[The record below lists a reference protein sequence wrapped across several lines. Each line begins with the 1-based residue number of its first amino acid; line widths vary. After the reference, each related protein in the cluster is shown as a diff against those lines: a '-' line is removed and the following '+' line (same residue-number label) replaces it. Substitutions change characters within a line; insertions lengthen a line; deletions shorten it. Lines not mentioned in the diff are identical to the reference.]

1 MKKNDIY
8 LLQVKITN
16 LKEKIIFLQVSDEEY
31 NKNIKNQSTVNL
43 KLKQKI
49 DDFKPS
55 GLIQWIKYLI
65 YGLDSFDDIFEIKQ
79 RIKKNELNTDEYK
92 SKIAS
97 DSVLIKELEKEIFQC
112 NQDIL
117 QNKWRIDFED
127 DCELH
132 YESTVDGNAL
142 EIINLEKIWH
152 KDYLNNM
159 LSVQDKKF
167 PHAHSFTK
175 KTDTRVMY
183 CKKCREEAIR
193 IEKEFITKLYQEY
206 EIKLK
211 VVHMNEALLQKNY
224 IQKHFALNFK
234 INLEN
239 IYKQYVAYR
248 IAPYLTLNK
257 LLEDVKKILND
268 IDAWHKRSNDNFIK
282 NEVIQYKEFFET
294 VESQPLTKMQQIA
307 VITNELNN
315 LVLAGAGSG
324 KTSVIVAKVGY
335 LLKKNLVKPED
346 ILILAFNKKAQEE
359 LLERMKAKLGVEVD
373 IKTFHSFGLGIIS
386 QVRNEKP
393 SLCKWVEQPS
403 VNNIFKE
410 IITEQMNSSIEFFNV
425 LSEYFISFFAPYKSM
440 EDFTT
445 LGEYYNYIRN
455 YDIRTFKGET
465 VRSFEECEIANQLF
479 IWGIEYK
486 YEEPYHIKTS
496 SMQYRQYIP
505 DFYLPEYDIYIE
517 HFGINKKSKT
527 APHIDTKKYIEDMQW
542 KLETHKKNATKLIQT
557 FSYEKSDD
565 VLLTNLK
572 NKLES
577 YQILFNCISPQEAL
591 SLFNESFYTDRLTK
605 LLATFIGHF
614 KSRQISI
621 QELKTQHLNIRESKF
636 LNLFE
641 LIFDRYMSIQQEN
654 SCIDFDDMIVEAVSY
669 VEAQRHFSTYKY
681 ILVDEFQ
688 DISLARA
695 NLVNEIR
702 KHREESV
709 VCVVGDDWQSINRFA
724 GGDITIIQDFESI
737 FGTSEMINLDMT
749 FRFNET
755 VSQIATNFITKNPKQ
770 ISKQIKAFKKEETQ
784 SIYINWYSGK
794 EEMHASLQYIINLI
808 SRRVDNSS
816 KKTIKILVRNKYV
829 LKKEEYDKIIM
840 PDKNIFDIS
849 IETIH
854 KSKGLE
860 ADYVIIVG
868 LDSSKLGFPSRIEN
882 DPLLN
887 IVMSQSDNFEDA
899 EERRLFYVALTR
911 TKDKIFLLASKNQ
924 ISCFVDELLTDNKD
938 KIFEIGASS
947 EEFEECEVCKTGILI
962 KRKDRNEHWFY
973 GCSNFPLCDHTQS
986 LKMCPTC
993 GKFEVKKDKE
1003 QHKAFCRDINCDG
1016 YVYLCTQC
1024 ENYMLKR
1031 NGTYGTFLG
1040 CESYPRCTNTQKIN
1054 EIDELKMI

>member
-8 LLQVKITN
+8 LLQVKITG
-16 LKEKIIFLQVSDEEY
+16 LKEKIIFLQTSHAEY
-31 NKNIKNQSTVNL
+31 NENIKIQSIDNS

-65 YGLDSFDDIFEIKQ
+65 YGVGSFDDIIEIKQ
-79 RIKKNELNTDEYK
+79 KIKKNELNADEYK

-97 DSVLIKELEKEIFQC
+97 DLTLIKELEKEIFQC

-132 YESTVDGNAL
+132 HESTVDGNAL
-142 EIINLEKIWH
+142 EIINLDKVWH

-159 LSVQDKKF
+159 LSLQEKKF
-167 PHAHSFTK
+167 PQAHSFTK

-193 IEKEFITKLYQEY
+193 IEKEFIIKLYQEY
-206 EIKLK
+206 ELKLK
-211 VVHMNEALLQKNY
+211 VVHMNEAVLQKNY
-224 IQKHFALNFK
+224 IQKHIALNFK
-234 INLEN
+234 TDLEN
-239 IYKQYVAYR
+239 IYQKYVAYK
-248 IAPYLTLNK
+248 IAPYLTLNM
-257 LLEDVKKILND
+257 LLEDVRKILSD

-282 NEVIQYKEFFET
+282 NEVIQYKDFFET

-315 LVLAGAGSG
+315 LILAGAGSG
-324 KTSVIVAKVGY
+324 KTSVIIAKVGY
-335 LLKKNLVKPED
+335 ILKKNLVKPED

-359 LLERMKAKLGVEVD
+359 LLDRMKTKLGVVVD
-373 IKTFHSFGLGIIS
+373 IKTFHSLGLGIIT

-403 VNNIFKE
+403 VHNIFKE
-410 IITEQMNSSIEFFNV
+410 IITELINSSIEFFNV

-455 YDIRTFKGET
+455 YDIKTFKGET

-486 YEEPYHIKTS
+486 YEEPYRINTATITH
-496 SMQYRQYIP
+496 RQYIP

-517 HFGINKKSKT
+517 HFGINKEGKT
-527 APHIDTKKYIEDMQW
+527 APTIDTKKYIEDMVW
-542 KLETHKKNATKLIQT
+542 KIETHKNNNTKLIQT
-557 FSYEKSDD
+557 FSYEKSDGE
-565 VLLTNLK
+565 LLSNLK
-572 NKLES
+572 TKLES
-577 YQILFNCISPQEAL
+577 HQIFFNCISPQEAL
-591 SLFNESFYTDRLTK
+591 ELFNKSFYTDRLTK

-621 QELKTQHLNIRESKF
+621 QELKSQHLNIRETKF

-641 LIFDRYMSIQQEN
+641 LIFNRYMSIQQEN
-654 SCIDFDDMIVEAVSY
+654 GCIDFDDMIVEAVSY
-669 VEAQRHFSTYKY
+669 VEAQRYFSNYKY

-702 KHREESV
+702 KHREDSV
-709 VCVVGDDWQSINRFA
+709 VSVVGDDWQSINRFA

-770 ISKQIKAFKKEETQ
+770 IEKQIKAFKKEESQ

-794 EEMHASLQYIINLI
+794 DEMLESLQYLINLI
-808 SRRVDNSS
+808 GRRVDNSS

-829 LKKEEYDKIIM
+829 LDMEKYNKIIK
-840 PDKNIFDIS
+840 PDKNIIDIS

-887 IVMSQSDNFEDA
+887 IVMSQADNFEDA

-947 EEFEECEVCKTGILI
+947 DEFEECELCKTGILI
-962 KRKDRNEHWFY
+962 KRRDRNQHWFY
-973 GCSNFPLCDHTQS
+973 GCSNFPLCDYTQS
-986 LKMCPTC
+986 IKMCPTC
-993 GKFEVKKDKE
+993 GNFEVKKDKE
-1003 QHKAFCRDINCDG
+1003 QHKAFCKDANCAG
-1016 YVYLCTQC
+1016 YVYLCTEC
-1024 ENYMLKR
+1024 GNYMIKR
-1031 NGTYGTFLG
+1031 KGQYGVFLG
-1040 CESYPRCTNTQKIN
+1040 CESYPKCTNTIN
-1054 EIDELKMI
+1054 LELVR